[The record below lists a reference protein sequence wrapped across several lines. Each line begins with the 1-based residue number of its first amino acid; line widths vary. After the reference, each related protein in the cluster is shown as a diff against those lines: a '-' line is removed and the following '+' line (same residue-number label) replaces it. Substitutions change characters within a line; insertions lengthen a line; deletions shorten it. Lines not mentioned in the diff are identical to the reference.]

1 MEVILKEDIPSVGTT
16 GDIVKVKPGFARNYL
31 LPRGMAVLA
40 DPRNRDERE
49 HEKRVAAEKR
59 ERDQR
64 HASVLADQVGSLRL
78 VIAARA
84 GDEGKLFG
92 SVTNIDIER
101 ALAERGFKIDR
112 RRIRLQDP
120 IKAIGQYEVPVQLM
134 VGVVAKVVVVVEGQ
148 AGIST
153 TAPTVAASTESTPAP
168 QGES

>member
-1 MEVILKEDIPSVGTT
+1 
-16 GDIVKVKPGFARNYL
+16 
-31 LPRGMAVLA
+31 
-40 DPRNRDERE
+40 
-49 HEKRVAAEKR
+49 
-59 ERDQR
+59 
-64 HASVLADQVGSLRL
+64 VGSLRL